1 MGLYINK
8 RNHPDVYKNRQ
19 KLHEPNQLVSRQD
32 FLAELISDQQK
43 ANEALKHALAEL
55 AMRYSEQEE
64 SKVHQWNQI
73 DTQLKDLRNRL
84 EENEE
89 ANHQLAL
96 QMNEQ
101 LELQKTAAEKMEKQE
116 DLQGSV
122 LKRLDNQD
130 AILDKLAR
138 QVNHLRSILFERTNY
153 LATKIEDGYKVT
165 SSYVYKLMT
174 GSEKPLTFFL
184 MNHKKEESQKKAD
197 SL

>member
-8 RNHPDVYKNRQ
+8 KNHPDVYKNRQ
-19 KLHEPNQLVSRQD
+19 KLQEPNQLVSRQD
-32 FLAELISDQQK
+32 LLAELLSDQQN
-43 ANEALKHALAEL
+43 ANEALKQALAEL
-55 AMRYSEQEE
+55 GMRYSQQEE
-64 SKVHQWNQI
+64 SKVNQWNQI
-73 DTQLKDLRNRL
+73 DMQLKDLRNRL
-84 EENEE
+84 EKNEE
-89 ANHQLAL
+89 ANQHLAM

-101 LELQKTAAEKMEKQE
+101 LELQKSVAEKIEKQE

-138 QVNHLRSILFERTNY
+138 QVNHIRSILFERTNY

-174 GSEKPLTFFL
+174 GSEQPLTFFL

>member
-8 RNHPDVYKNRQ
+8 KNHPDVYKNRQ
-19 KLHEPNQLVSRQD
+19 KLQEPNQLVSRQD
-32 FLAELISDQQK
+32 FLAELLSDQQK
-43 ANEALKHALAEL
+43 ANEALKQALAEL
-55 AMRYSEQEE
+55 GMRYSQQEE
-64 SKVHQWNQI
+64 SKVNQWNQI
-73 DTQLKDLRNRL
+73 DSQLKDLSNRL
-84 EENEE
+84 EKNEE
-89 ANHQLAL
+89 ANQHLAM

-101 LELQKTAAEKMEKQE
+101 LELQKSAAEKMEKQE

-138 QVNHLRSILFERTNY
+138 QVNHIRSILFERTNY

-174 GSEKPLTFFL
+174 GSEQPLTFFL

>member
-8 RNHPDVYKNRQ
+8 RNHPEVYKNEQ
-19 KLHEPNQLVSRQD
+19 NLNESNQSFSRQD

-43 ANEALKHALAEL
+43 ANNALNQALAEL
-55 AMRYSEQEE
+55 GLRYSQQEE

-84 EENEE
+84 EKNEE
-89 ANHQLAL
+89 ANQQLAM

-116 DLQGSV
+116 ELQGSV

-130 AILDKLAR
+130 ALLDKLAR
-138 QVNHLRSILFERTNY
+138 QVNHIRSILFERTNY
-153 LATKIEDGYKVT
+153 LASKIDDGYKLT

-184 MNHKKEESQKKAD
+184 MNHKNEESQKKAD

>member
-8 RNHPDVYKNRQ
+8 KNHPDVYKNRQ
-19 KLHEPNQLVSRQD
+19 KLQEPNQLVSRQD
-32 FLAELISDQQK
+32 LLAELLSDQQK
-43 ANEALKHALAEL
+43 ANEALKQALAEL
-55 AMRYSEQEE
+55 GMRYSQQEE
-64 SKVHQWNQI
+64 SKVNQWNQI
-73 DTQLKDLRNRL
+73 DMQLKDLRNRL
-84 EENEE
+84 EKNEE
-89 ANHQLAL
+89 ANQHLAM

-101 LELQKTAAEKMEKQE
+101 LELQKSVAEKIEKQE

-138 QVNHLRSILFERTNY
+138 QVNHIRSILFERTNY

-174 GSEKPLTFFL
+174 GSEQPLTFFL